1 MRKIDADALMVEL
14 MDLDL
19 DHVQANDY
27 RELNQIIDEQ
37 PTLPEEEDWIPVS
50 KMLPKILTPVQ
61 VTVKVENDY
70 KVAHDWVYEGG
81 RWTHYRDVVAW
92 KPLPEPYREDT

>member
-27 RELNQIIDEQ
+27 RELNQIIDNSQ
-37 PTLPEEEDWIPVS
+37 HYQKKRTGYQS
-50 KMLPKILTPVQ
+50 
-61 VTVKVENDY
+61 VKCCRRFL
-70 KVAHDWVYEGG
+70 H
-81 RWTHYRDVVAW
+81 RSR
-92 KPLPEPYREDT
+92 